1 MRKIVTAGALTA
13 TGLVLLMSYP
23 TSTGQGVL
31 EASTAS
37 LGGSTGSSG
46 GASGTG
52 ATTAPAPTTGPS
64 GTYTGSSVATRWGNV
79 QVEITV
85 QNGELVDATAID
97 YPHGNRNDQ
106 QINAY
111 AIPRLESATVDA
123 GSADIDAIS
132 GATVTSQGYIR
143 SLQSALDQAGL

>member
-13 TGLVLLMSYP
+13 TGLILLMSYP
-23 TSTGQGVL
+23 TSTGQD

-123 GSADIDAIS
+123 GSADIHAIS